1 MSGVVS
7 WMSMVYVQKRED
19 MRGGI
24 VKWIRLVYVQKRE
37 EGCCGVV
44 HRMCWVSTEVEYR
57 GMG

>member
-19 MRGGI
+19 MRGGT

-44 HRMCWVSTEVEYR
+44 HRMCWVSTEDEYR